1 MTDSSSSDWSPAD
14 NPYSIAVS
22 QAQLWRDVVVLTVH
36 RMRGEDDHRVMWSSR
51 QLDAHV
57 LVMTLQ
63 QLLTAEQ
70 LEQAAL
76 TALAIDPTVGAAL
89 GAARQRFEDA
99 LPGIKYMRNA
109 LMHFDAWSQGMGHGP
124 QKKRQQ
130 AGDALREIA
139 RDFSRFGYD
148 PTAGT
153 VELGPYTIEID
164 VAARA
169 AGELARAIYLAAH
182 EVDKASVAQLRA
194 KTIEALTD
202 AGIPHNP
209 PDDVL
214 RVSPGND
221 LRVWLSFRL
230 DSGVEEQNLRT
241 LAEQIVSALAHAGLH
256 LESTNLAQHLETAE
270 RLVRRESLSVAKG
283 VSEED
288 TRAAGSASSREG

>member
-14 NPYSIAVS
+14 NPYAIAVS

-36 RMRGEDDHRVMWSSR
+36 RMRDKDDDRVMWSSR

-57 LVMTLQ
+57 LVVTLQ

-76 TALAIDPTVGAAL
+76 TALATDPAVGATLA
-89 GAARQRFEDA
+89 AARQRFEDA

-124 QKKRQQ
+124 QKQRQQ
-130 AGDALREIA
+130 AGDTLREIA
-139 RDFSRFGYD
+139 RDFSHFGYD

-169 AGELARAIYLAAH
+169 AVELARAINLAAH

-202 AGIPHNP
+202 AGIPHNATGQ
-209 PDDVL
+209 VL

-221 LRVWLSFRL
+221 LRVWLSFWP
-230 DSGVEEQNLRT
+230 DTGVEEQNLRT
-241 LAEQIVSALAHAGLH
+241 LAEQIESALADAGLH
-256 LESTNLAQHLETAE
+256 LESINLAEHLETTE
-270 RLVRRESLSVAKG
+270 RLVRRESLRVA
-283 VSEED
+283 
-288 TRAAGSASSREG
+288 EGTS